1 MRDARTGGIS
11 EATERAFR
19 ELIAEKPYRSITV
32 SDICERAHLSRKSF
46 YSRFSNKED
55 IIAVVFRRD
64 IIKPLEDINALFDH
78 NEVRNLGVLLYI
90 KMYQSLYENRDFY
103 EHLVRPTGI
112 GGDVFVRVATDA
124 IYQYDL
130 PLIATLN
137 MASDEVEADF
147 IAYFFA
153 SSQAMLM
160 RKWIS
165 EQMAMPVEKLASLYL
180 RMTESFWVTSSNY
193 RR

>member
-1 MRDARTGGIS
+1 MRDARAGGIS

-19 ELIAEKPYRSITV
+19 ELIAEKLYRSITV

-55 IIAVVFRRD
+55 IVAVIFRRD
-64 IIKPLEDINALFDH
+64 VVKPLEDINALFDRSEVH
-78 NEVRNLGVLLYI
+78 NMGVLLYI
-90 KMYQSLYENRDFY
+90 KMYQSLYENREFY

-137 MASDEVEADF
+137 MTTDEAEADY

>member
-1 MRDARTGGIS
+1 MRDARIGGIS

-19 ELIAEKPYRSITV
+19 ELVAERPYRSITV
-32 SDICERAHLSRKSF
+32 SNICERAHLSRKSF
-46 YSRFSNKED
+46 YTRFSNKED
-55 IIAVVFRRD
+55 IVAGIFRRD
-64 IIKPLEDINALFDH
+64 VIRPLEEIHSLFDR
-78 NEVRNLGVLLYI
+78 NEVRDMGVLLYI

-103 EHLVRPTGI
+103 MHLVRPTGS
-112 GGDVFVRVATDA
+112 GGDVFVHVATEA

-130 PLIATLN
+130 PLIATLKV
-137 MASDEVEADF
+137 ASDEREADY
-147 IAYFFA
+147 IAFFFA

-165 EQMAMPVEKLASLYL
+165 EGMAMPVEKLASLYL
-180 RMTESFWVTSSNY
+180 RMTESFWAASSNH

>member
-1 MRDARTGGIS
+1 MRGARAGGIS

-19 ELIAEKPYRSITV
+19 ELVAEKPYRSITV

-55 IIAVVFRRD
+55 IVAVIFRRD
-64 IIKPLEDINALFDH
+64 IIKPLEDINTLFDYS
-78 NEVRNLGVLLYI
+78 EVRNMGVLPYI

-103 EHLVRPTGI
+103 EHLVRPTGT

-124 IYQYDL
+124 IYRYDL
-130 PLIATLN
+130 PLIAILGVT
-137 MASDEVEADF
+137 ADETEADY